1 MSELKALESDLL
13 ELERRQ
19 KEKRLSYYRP
29 YSKQA
34 EFHKAGARYRERLLM
49 AGNQQGKTLA
59 GAAEMAMHLTG
70 DYPEDW
76 EGRRFTKEIR
86 AWAASITSETT
97 RDNAQRLLLG
107 EGRQYGTGM
116 IPKERIHEVR
126 MARTVADAVDTVY
139 IRHKCGG
146 LSSLS
151 FKAYEKGR
159 EKWQGESLEVVW
171 FDEEPAED
179 IYSEGLARISARQG
193 MVWMTFT
200 PLLGMSN
207 VVSRFIQDKSPDRH
221 VTQMTID
228 DAEHI
233 PVEERQRII
242 DSYPIH
248 EREARVKG
256 VPMLGSGRVFPVPE
270 ESIKVEAFT
279 IPSHWAEIGG
289 LDFGWDHPTA
299 GAKLAWDRDND
310 CVYVTNCYR
319 VREATPVIHAAA
331 LKPWGKW
338 LPWAW
343 PHDGLQHDKGS
354 GVQLAEQY
362 KAQGLKMLSSKATF
376 DDGSNGVE
384 AGVMEMLERMQTGRL
399 KVFSHLADW
408 FEEFR
413 MYHRKDGRIVKE
425 RDDLMSATRYAL
437 MMLRHAT
444 NERRTKDYLRPIQ
457 YAHRGIV

>member
-1 MSELKALESDLL
+1 MSDLKALEKDLA
-13 ELERRQ
+13 ELERRK

-29 YSKQA
+29 YSKQS
-34 EFHKAGARYRERLLM
+34 EFHKAGSKYRERLLM

-59 GAAEMAMHLTG
+59 GAAEMSMHLTG
-70 DYPEDW
+70 DYPENWD
-76 EGRRFTKEIR
+76 GRRFTKEIR
-86 AWAASITSETT
+86 AWAASVTSETT

-107 EGRQYGTGM
+107 EGRDYGTGM

-171 FDEEPAED
+171 FDEEPPED
-179 IYSEGLARISARQG
+179 IYSEGLARITARRG

-207 VVSRFIQDKSPDRH
+207 VVSRYIQEKSPDRH
-221 VTQMTID
+221 VTQMTIA

-233 PVEERQRII
+233 PEEERQRII
-242 DSYPIH
+242 DSYPVH
-248 EREARVKG
+248 EREARVNG
-256 VPMLGSGRVFPVPE
+256 VPMLGSGRVFPVAE
-270 ESIKVEAFT
+270 ESIKVESFP
-279 IPSHWAEIGG
+279 IPDHWAEIGG

-299 GAKLAWDRDND
+299 AVKLAWDRDND
-310 CVYVTNCYR
+310 CVYVTNAYR

-331 LKPWGKW
+331 LKSWGKW

-362 KAQGLKMLSSKATF
+362 KAQGLTMLSNKATF

-399 KVFSHLADW
+399 KVFAHLADW

-425 RDDLMSATRYAL
+425 RDDLMSATRYGL

-444 NERRTKDYLRPIQ
+444 NERRIKDYLRPLK
-457 YAHRGIV
+457 YPKCGIV